1 MENIDN
7 LDNDDSNEINEE
19 KNYNGIKV
27 TLLGNSGVG
36 KTCIILRYTK
46 NEYNDNTLS
55 SRGVSYSSK
64 IISINNKEVQLDLWD
79 TAGQEKFR
87 SLGMYFYKDSHI
99 VLLVYDITN
108 KESFEDLKNVWYNDL
123 KKYGEQYT
131 VLAVVGN
138 KCDMYEVENT
148 VPEEEARKFAEEKNA
163 VFMLVSA
170 KSGDNINFLFE
181 ILANKYFDP
190 NFQTKIEDK
199 NEQQEGSVKIKKG
212 NTIEEKMKNARKKG
226 CC

>member
-1 MENIDN
+1 MDNLENIDN
-7 LDNDDSNEINEE
+7 DDENENNDE

-64 IISINNKEVQLDLWD
+64 TISIDQKDVQLDLWD

-108 KESFEDLKNVWYNDL
+108 RESFEDLKNVWYNDL

-138 KCDMYEVENT
+138 KCDMYEEENT

-170 KSGDNINFLFE
+170 KNGDNINILFN
-181 ILANKYFDP
+181 ILANKFFDP
-190 NFQTKIEDK
+190 DFQTKIEEKKDK
-199 NEQQEGSVKIKKG
+199 LEGSVKIKKK
-212 NTIEEKMKNARKKG
+212 NTTEQKLIDARKKG